1 MTALVVIWFVLI
13 AVLWTG
19 YLVLEGFDFG
29 VAMLLR
35 IVGKTPEERTATVR
49 TIGPHWDGNE
59 VWLLTAGGAMFAAFP
74 LWYATMFSGM
84 YMALFLL
91 LVLLILRIVAI
102 EWRSKIK
109 SQKWVNTWDTFQ
121 VIAGYGAPLILG
133 VAFSNL
139 VSGMKIEAQTPTVV
153 DGRLQV
159 TTIEPSAVSSA
170 LETGNIAFNLTG
182 GFWSLF
188 TFYSLWGGLTLVAI
202 SFAQGSQFLSLK
214 TEGEV
219 QKRATKISAPASI
232 VALVMGAVW
241 VIWGQ
246 LAYSANAWSWIPLLV
261 AAVSLVLTAM
271 FSQSATRNEGRAFLF
286 SSLGIASAVAWVFST
301 MAPYVMKS
309 SIAPEYSLS
318 MDWASSTQ
326 PTLTVMLVVA
336 IVLVPIV
343 IGYTLWSYYVFR
355 GRIDPKSTY
364 ATQGLL
370 PKSIRPKSNF
380 LTGKQG

>member
-29 VAMLLR
+29 VGMLLR

-170 LETGNIAFNLTG
+170 LETA
-182 GFWSLF
+182 
-188 TFYSLWGGLTLVAI
+188 
-202 SFAQGSQFLSLK
+202 
-214 TEGEV
+214 
-219 QKRATKISAPASI
+219 
-232 VALVMGAVW
+232 
-241 VIWGQ
+241 
-246 LAYSANAWSWIPLLV
+246 
-261 AAVSLVLTAM
+261 
-271 FSQSATRNEGRAFLF
+271 
-286 SSLGIASAVAWVFST
+286 
-301 MAPYVMKS
+301 
-309 SIAPEYSLS
+309 
-318 MDWASSTQ
+318 
-326 PTLTVMLVVA
+326 
-336 IVLVPIV
+336 
-343 IGYTLWSYYVFR
+343 
-355 GRIDPKSTY
+355 
-364 ATQGLL
+364 
-370 PKSIRPKSNF
+370 
-380 LTGKQG
+380 TGK